1 MIPAILAGLF
11 FVLQN
16 LGNRAFSK
24 YFERGFYQ
32 LMAVNSVAL
41 AIASAALLAL
51 SRPKPLTGPAALFA
65 VAFGAL
71 FVAAISVIMLTFSRG
86 PLGMCNLII
95 DMYIM
100 PAVLAGILIWREKL
114 TPVTGVAMALT
125 VTALALIAFPD
136 GKDDKQAK
144 KGWLFLA
151 IASMLLNSGLSLVQ
165 KSALTLY
172 PEMDTGDFTFWSIAA
187 GAAMSLLLFL
197 GMKLFGKKRFS
208 PGQPVKRL
216 PLVAAAEGLGTAAA
230 YWLENRAL
238 TVAPSVV
245 VFPVVI
251 SVNVGVLMLISII
264 FYGEK
269 LSLRRG
275 IAFAA
280 GLAGIIM
287 MNL

>member
-1 MIPAILAGLF
+1 MIPAILAALF

-16 LGNRAFSK
+16 LGSRAFSK

-32 LMAVNSVAL
+32 LMAVNSAAL
-41 AIASAALLAL
+41 AIASVLLAFLRPRPLPWPAALL
-51 SRPKPLTGPAALFA
+51 A

-86 PLGMCNLII
+86 PLGMCTLII

-100 PAVLAGILIWREKL
+100 PAVLAGMLLWRERP
-114 TPVTGVAMALT
+114 TPITGVAMVLT
-125 VTALALIAFPD
+125 VVSLALIAFPD
-136 GKDDKQAK
+136 GREDTKAK
-144 KGWLFLA
+144 KGWLLLA
-151 IASMLLNSGLSLVQ
+151 ITAMLLNSGLSLVQ

-172 PEMDTGDFTFWSIAA
+172 PEMGTGDFTFWSLAA
-187 GAAMSLLLFL
+187 GAAMSMLLFL
-197 GMKLFGKKRFS
+197 GMRVFGKKRFS
-208 PGQPVKRL
+208 PGQPLKKL
-216 PLVAAAEGLGTAAA
+216 PLVAAAEGIGTAAA

-238 TVAPSVV
+238 TVAPSIL

-251 SVNVGVLMLISII
+251 SVNVGVLMLISVI
-264 FYGEK
+264 FFGEK